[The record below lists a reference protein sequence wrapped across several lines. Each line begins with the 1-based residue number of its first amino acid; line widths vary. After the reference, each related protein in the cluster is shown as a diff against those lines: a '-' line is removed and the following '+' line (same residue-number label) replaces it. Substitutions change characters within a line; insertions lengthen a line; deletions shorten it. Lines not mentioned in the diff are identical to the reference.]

1 MHLQGTEE
9 TIGLE
14 KDYLVFI
21 APRYAC
27 CDRLQDLR
35 RISKTM
41 HIYESGHDEPVLE
54 MDLYEAKAEL
64 QQDPNGSS
72 VRLVPTHRPADSND
86 ISLTPMPCLSVAD
99 TSNRFSF
106 DVELGRD

>member
-1 MHLQGTEE
+1 M
-9 TIGLE
+9 
-14 KDYLVFI
+14 FI

-64 QQDPNGSS
+64 QQNPNGSS
-72 VRLVPTHRPADSND
+72 VRLVPIHPSTDFND
-86 ISLTPMPCLSVAD
+86 ISLT
-99 TSNRFSF
+99 
-106 DVELGRD
+106 